1 MCGGFFT
8 PKQKTGESK
17 RPICLN
23 VRKTQDAL
31 LETRLDKD
39 IEIAPHFAP
48 TLLDFDIGAEV

>member
-17 RPICLN
+17 HPICLN
-23 VRKTQDAL
+23 ARGTLNAL

-39 IEIAPHFAP
+39 IEIALHFAP
-48 TLLDFDIGAEV
+48 TILDFDIGAEV